1 MTCDK
6 SAIGSVHKGSVISTA
21 ESIYHSHVLHCYNC
35 LVSVTI
41 DQKGSILHS
50 SYCLFRRIDDSV
62 SDVV

>member
-50 SYCLFRRIDDSV
+50 SYCLFRRIDNSI